1 MNDMVFPEKLKYKY
15 QVCAVIFG
23 ADKSILDIKLK
34 DDYLFVLKSIYS
46 KDDGLTELFQTDVSG
61 LQRNYYSTI
70 VDDDYNVI
78 CIEKIIEIE
87 LNPKTAREY
96 WDKVNNDDLVSIDN
110 QLRIIRL
117 IKEGPIRCKSI
128 SFNLKPI
135 EKVDGI
141 MQPSSFYS
149 LFPFSE
155 SYPTKNVSTINC
167 NDRDIDLLNKALER
181 IKFPLE
187 DRLLN
192 SVHIFYDLSYHTEF
206 CVSVSLL
213 ITALEMLFL
222 NSENSKREKISKRCA
237 VYISNSEDEI
247 TALYKKLKS
256 SYKLRCD
263 FIHDGDI
270 RNIGET
276 TVLFLRDCVRRA
288 LLKSILAQETK
299 CNIIKE
305 SKEFIEHNPNLF
317 AD

>member
-34 DDYLFVLKSIYS
+34 DDYSFVLKSIYS

-70 VDDDYNVI
+70 VDDDYKVI

-87 LNPKTAREY
+87 LNLKTARE
-96 WDKVNNDDLVSIDN
+96 
-110 QLRIIRL
+110 
-117 IKEGPIRCKSI
+117 
-128 SFNLKPI
+128 PI

-141 MQPSSFYS
+141 MQPSSYYS

-237 VYISNSEDEI
+237 VYISNSEEEI

-276 TVLFLRDCVRRA
+276 TVLLLRDCVRRA
-288 LLKSILAQETK
+288 LLKSISTQETK
-299 CNIIKE
+299 CC
-305 SKEFIEHNPNLF
+305 SLSGTTL
-317 AD
+317 

>member
-1 MNDMVFPEKLKYKY
+1 MNDIIFPEKLKYKY

-23 ADKSILDIKLK
+23 ADKSILNIKLK
-34 DDYLFVLKSIYS
+34 DGYSFVLKSVYS
-46 KDDGLTELFQTDVSG
+46 KGDGLKELFQTDISG
-61 LQRNYYSTI
+61 LQRNYYSAI
-70 VDDDYNVI
+70 VDDDYRVI

-87 LNPKTAREY
+87 LNSKTTQEY
-96 WDKVNNDDLVSIDN
+96 WDKVNNDDLGLIDN

-128 SFNLKPI
+128 SFNLTPI

-141 MQPSSFYS
+141 IQPSSYYS

-155 SYPTKNVSTINC
+155 SYPTKNISTISC
-167 NDRDIDLLNKALER
+167 NDKDIYLLNNALE
-181 IKFPLE
+181 KLDFPLK

-222 NSENSKREKISKRCA
+222 NSENSKKEKISKRCA
-237 VYISNSEDEI
+237 VYISNSEEEI
-247 TALYKKLKS
+247 YALYKKLKEV
-256 SYKLRCD
+256 YKLRCD

-270 RNIGET
+270 GNIRET

-288 LLKSILAQETK
+288 LLKSISTQETK
-299 CNIIKE
+299 CDRIKNL
-305 SKEFIEHNPNLF
+305 KEFIETNLNLF
-317 AD
+317 CE